1 MNNGEPSPVALPV
14 VLIFMTA
21 SALATEAMGIH
32 ALFGAFLAGVV
43 MPRQKGFRDCV
54 LSRLGNFSSLF
65 LLPLFFAF
73 SGLRT
78 HVGLLSDATTWLVC
92 LAIVCIA
99 TIGKGA
105 GTMVSA
111 RLMGVKW
118 NDAFALGALM
128 NTRGLVE
135 LVALNIG
142 YDLGILSPAIFAMLV
157 LMALVTTFLAV
168 PLLSLAEHVKHR
180 TVIAV
185 DAGAVSNV

>member
-1 MNNGEPSPVALPV
+1 
-14 VLIFMTA
+14 
-21 SALATEAMGIH
+21 
-32 ALFGAFLAGVV
+32 
-43 MPRQKGFRDCV
+43 
-54 LSRLGNFSSLF
+54 LF

-78 HVGLLSDATTWLVC
+78 HVGLLNDPTGWLVC

-105 GTMVSA
+105 GTMISA

-157 LMALVTTFLAV
+157 LMALFTTFLAS
-168 PLLSLAEHVKHR
+168 PLLSLAEHLKRRIVPA
-180 TVIAV
+180 INPQP
-185 DAGAVSNV
+185 VSNL